1 MAKNKNNKNNT
12 NDKYITSKESLTLSP
27 ETLEEIK
34 RFTAAKV
41 EREFLYPYSSPF
53 FNYFETHP
61 LNNKEYTECL
71 DYENWCMMAD
81 GEDSIPGRGYVL
93 RSKKE
98 FFIAT
103 VEIVAY
109 NHYLNYKNR
118 HSTISIG
125 EAFNSLDISLNK
137 PYFVFNMFD
146 MDSQEF
152 VWSMFRLFYGE
163 DIASLVDWWIFRAD
177 LIRNDAYST
186 IWLSPKNNPFKIKQF
201 VLRTSFDLW
210 DFINE
215 AFDLNTCYYK
225 EDYNVTTSSGE
236 NFEEFMEREKK
247 SDVIDSKDFLAD
259 LVERSSGYSSEY
271 PTDVGEITE
280 VELVNPK
287 DLSQAGIIRISE
299 KDVETGVAKDKILDF
314 FHITEDS
321 DDYERAIA
329 YAEDLIEKIV
339 DRFGRDNYD
348 DEIDGK
354 YYDPDLLDSI
364 AEYHPEMTLDPD
376 DTDDDEEEEE

>member
-1 MAKNKNNKNNT
+1 
-12 NDKYITSKESLTLSP
+12 
-27 ETLEEIK
+27 
-34 RFTAAKV
+34 
-41 EREFLYPYSSPF
+41 
-53 FNYFETHP
+53 
-61 LNNKEYTECL
+61 
-71 DYENWCMMAD
+71 
-81 GEDSIPGRGYVL
+81 
-93 RSKKE
+93 
-98 FFIAT
+98 
-103 VEIVAY
+103 
-109 NHYLNYKNR
+109 
-118 HSTISIG
+118 
-125 EAFNSLDISLNK
+125 
-137 PYFVFNMFD
+137 MFD